1 MKDKDL
7 KNFKPNGGIRPS
19 PLKVHNG
26 LIADILHSPNPQT
39 GQKRDIFFARIS
51 QGDIPQ
57 HNHHNFVPDKTIYRN
72 K

>member
-26 LIADILHSPNPQT
+26 LIANILQSSSLSNGTKT
-39 GQKRDIFFARIS
+39 GQNFSLYDAMRDDATA
-51 QGDIPQ
+51 IPKT
-57 HNHHNFVPDKTIYRN
+57 NRSEPDVF
-72 K
+72 

>member
-7 KNFKPNGGIRPS
+7 KNSKPNGGIRPS

-39 GQKRDIFFARIS
+39 GHFLCT
-51 QGDIPQ
+51 
-57 HNHHNFVPDKTIYRN
+57 N
-72 K
+72 